1 MSETGSFLHYGDVS
15 GRGDSTGGRRLRS
28 RSSACAA
35 AAILCLLLASCGGSD
50 DGPAMGLF
58 TGRVV
63 KGPVI
68 AGRVCARLIV
78 DGRAQLAGA
87 ICGATNSSGAF
98 ELLVPAGSGD
108 YLIEASEV
116 RYQDESAGGAPA
128 DLDGVLTTVA
138 QAPEAGSTV
147 QVAVTAFT
155 QVAYEAMRF
164 KALPLNTVTHT
175 TEWRRFETV
184 FGLSNAELSAPPMFD
199 ASAQPLNASA
209 AAMAS
214 ISVYARSKTLPVGGV
229 MTDFGAAMARMEA
242 DADLIAL
249 NEGLIPA
256 VAATFSGAGLS
267 SRPVRV
273 YGYGGTFDGA
283 LPVDAN
289 RLCQMSATGVD
300 TVVFNPTR
308 VTGVRYTICI
318 QSLPADGV
326 CGESLQRAL
335 DYSLLP
341 TTSGNASLSIV
352 LGRAVAAFR
361 SELNRYHYAYAL
373 SCDPSPTFS
382 TYYMNGQ
389 LFPL

>member
-1 MSETGSFLHYGDVS
+1 MFEASSSLRHGDVG
-15 GRGDSTGGRRLRS
+15 GRADSTAGRRRRS
-28 RSSACAA
+28 RSSAAA
-35 AAILCLLLASCGGSD
+35 ASLCLLLASCGGSE
-50 DGPAMGLF
+50 DGPATGRF
-58 TGRVV
+58 TGSVV
-63 KGPVI
+63 KGPVT
-68 AGRVCARLIV
+68 AGRVCARPIA
-78 DGRAQLAGA
+78 DGRAQSSSA
-87 ICGATNSSGAF
+87 ICSAISSTGAF
-98 ELLVPAGSGD
+98 ELQVPAGSGD

-128 DLDGVLTTVA
+128 DLDGMLTTVA
-138 QAPEAGSTV
+138 RAPDAGGTV
-147 QVAVTAFT
+147 SVAITAFT

-164 KALPLNTVTHT
+164 KALPLSAATHAA
-175 TEWRRFETV
+175 EWQRFETV
-184 FGLSNAELSAPPMFD
+184 FGLSSAELSAPPVFD
-199 ASAQPLNASA
+199 ASAQPRNASA

-214 ISVYARSKTLPVGGV
+214 ISVYARSKMLPVGGV
-229 MTDFGAAMARMEA
+229 LSDFGAAMARTEA

-256 VAATFSGAGLS
+256 AAATFSGAGLS

-273 YGYGGTFDGA
+273 YGYGATFDHA
-283 LPVDAN
+283 LPVDTN

-308 VTGVRYTICI
+308 ITGVRYTICI

-361 SELNRYHYAYAL
+361 TELTRYHYAYSL
-373 SCDPSPTFS
+373 SCDASPTFR